1 MAQPVAAP
9 GEAGR
14 PVGGLPTAAP
24 RTFPPPSPLLG
35 AWGAKSPRSVPVP
48 GMLLVPFDRAAAARY
63 FGAKNGQGTFLRV
76 DLEQVSFGSLLG
88 EEGRL

>member
-35 AWGAKSPRSVPVP
+35 AWGAKSSRWVPA
-48 GMLLVPFDRAAAARY
+48 MLLVPFDGAGSAPF
-63 FGAKNGQGTFLRV
+63 FGAKNGQGTDV
-76 DLEQVSFGSLLG
+76 EVPDLEIPLTS
-88 EEGRL
+88 

>member
-14 PVGGLPTAAP
+14 PVDGLPTAAP

-35 AWGAKSPRSVPVP
+35 AWGAKSSRSVPWT
-48 GMLLVPFDRAAAARY
+48 LLVPSYRARLARY
-63 FGAKNGQGTFLRV
+63 FGAKNGQGTDV
-76 DLEQVSFGSLLG
+76 EVPDLEIPLSS
-88 EEGRL
+88 

>member
-35 AWGAKSPRSVPVP
+35 AWGAKSSRSVPRA
-48 GMLLVPFDRAAAARY
+48 LLVPSDRAADARY
-63 FGAKNGQGTFLRV
+63 FGAKNGQGTDV
-76 DLEQVSFGSLLG
+76 EVPHLEIPLSS
-88 EEGRL
+88 